1 MKFQLVINIERSDDT
16 IPMDEVMRHT
26 LEMVQIADRGGFAIV
41 WAAEHHGLEMN
52 VAPNPFQ
59 ILIWWANNTSEIR
72 LGTAVA
78 VAAYWHPIRLAGE
91 AALFDLLSGGRLEF
105 GIGSGAYQREF
116 DRMQPGL
123 KQPDAYKYMQEMLP
137 ALKALW
143 AGDYEHN
150 GEYWSFPTA
159 TSVPK
164 PVQKPHPPL
173 WIAARSPVT
182 FDYAIANNCNIIS
195 WPLTRPFDEAEL
207 YKRQLDEAIA
217 KAPGCKQQLFAM
229 MRHTALYENKAGHD
243 SAIRALQTS
252 MGCFENL
259 FRNFGDVVNGFPK
272 QIPLDE
278 LVEREQYDP
287 KMLEENL
294 MFGSPDSAI
303 EKLKRY
309 EALGVDHFAYLASMN
324 WSHKEQKRS
333 LELFCQEVIPEFR

>member
-91 AALFDLLSGGRLEF
+91 AAFFDLLSGGRLEF

-229 MRHTALYENKAGHD
+229 MRHTAIYENKSGHD

-294 MFGSPDSAI
+294 MFGSPDSVI

>member
-78 VAAYWHPIRLAGE
+78 VAAYWLPIRLAGE

-243 SAIRALQTS
+243 SAIRALQSS